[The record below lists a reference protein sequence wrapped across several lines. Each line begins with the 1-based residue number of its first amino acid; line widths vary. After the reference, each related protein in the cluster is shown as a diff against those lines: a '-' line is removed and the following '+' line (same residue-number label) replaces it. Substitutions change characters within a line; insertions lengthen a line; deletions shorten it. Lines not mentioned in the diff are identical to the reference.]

1 MTTLTAATPATPPAS
16 SSRLLS
22 ASLWL
27 VQGLLAFA
35 FTGAGLT
42 KLTTPHEAL
51 AAQMPWVAD
60 APAWLPP
67 LIGASELAGALG
79 LVLPS
84 ALRIQPRLTPLAAG
98 LLAVVMALA
107 AGTHVVRGELAMIA
121 VNAVLGA
128 LAAFVAWGRLRAAPL
143 SPR

>member
-1 MTTLTAATPATPPAS
+1 MTTLAATASAPAS
-16 SSRLLS
+16 SSRALS
-22 ASLWL
+22 VSLWI

-42 KLTTPHEAL
+42 KLTTPYDAL

-60 APAWLPP
+60 APPWLP
-67 LIGASELAGALG
+67 LFIGASELAGALG

-98 LLAVVMALA
+98 LLAVVMTLA
-107 AGTHVVRGELAMIA
+107 AGTHVVRGEHAMIA

-128 LAAFVAWGRLRAAPL
+128 LAAFVAWGRLRAAPI
-143 SPR
+143 SAR